1 MPLFSSQLQL
11 NTAAS
16 ASGTPL
22 ADVAAIKGAFK
33 VYPTYEGLSSVPV
46 SLISNKQIV
55 WVEVDAHAVR
65 KRPECGGVVLQGGVG
80 AGAGVAW
87 RLCVCVLSLKLSG
100 LLSGAVRFLRG
111 VLPTPAG
118 NCV

>member
-1 MPLFSSQLQL
+1 M
-11 NTAAS
+11 
-16 ASGTPL
+16 
-22 ADVAAIKGAFK
+22 
-33 VYPTYEGLSSVPV
+33 
-46 SLISNKQIV
+46 

-100 LLSGAVRFLRG
+100 LSGAVSILRG